1 MKEILQMEM
10 TRWIL
15 GRRLGLY
22 NLTSRKRKPY
32 NQPTAEGDE
41 PPQAHARQLPLRVE
55 LTSFENIPYNS
66 LRSRQSTL
74 SARPF

>member
-41 PPQAHARQLPLRVE
+41 PPQAHARQLPLRGE
-55 LTSFENIPYNS
+55 LQNHFLASQREKRKP
-66 LRSRQSTL
+66 
-74 SARPF
+74 

>member
-32 NQPTAEGDE
+32 NQPTAEGE
-41 PPQAHARQLPLRVE
+41 GVRIFFWTILVVL
-55 LTSFENIPYNS
+55 
-66 LRSRQSTL
+66 TL
-74 SARPF
+74 SLSSLCILLDSCRPR

>member
-1 MKEILQMEM
+1 MKEIRQMEM

-41 PPQAHARQLPLRVE
+41 PPQAHARQLPLRGE
-55 LTSFENIPYNS
+55 L
-66 LRSRQSTL
+66 
-74 SARPF
+74 